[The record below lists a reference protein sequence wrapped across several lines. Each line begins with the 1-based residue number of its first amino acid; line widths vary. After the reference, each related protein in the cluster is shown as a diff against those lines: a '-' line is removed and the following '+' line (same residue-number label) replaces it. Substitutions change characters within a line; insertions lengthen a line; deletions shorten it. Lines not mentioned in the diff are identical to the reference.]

1 MVNVTIKLKK
11 GDYHGRE
18 NIDYVLK
25 RFKAK
30 VDSEEIMETI
40 KSKKSFETP
49 KQKKIRKTKKMHRK
63 MKEFRSRKIDK

>member
-1 MVNVTIKLKK
+1 MVNVTVKLKK
-11 GDYHGRE
+11 GDYSGRE

-30 VDSEEIMETI
+30 VDSEEIMETVR
-40 KSKKSFETP
+40 SKRAFETP

-63 MKEFRSRKIDK
+63 MKELRSQKIDK